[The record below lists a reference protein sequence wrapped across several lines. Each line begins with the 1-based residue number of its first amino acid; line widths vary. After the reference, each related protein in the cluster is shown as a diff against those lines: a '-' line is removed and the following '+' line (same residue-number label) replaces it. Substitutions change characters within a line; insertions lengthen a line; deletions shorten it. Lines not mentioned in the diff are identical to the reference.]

1 MTIPSKIIP
10 FHRKVYPA
18 LVPLTQRTEYPRFEA
33 ERARGGLPPR
43 ILLDSE
49 GKHEHRPLN

>member
-43 ILLDSE
+43 TLLDSE